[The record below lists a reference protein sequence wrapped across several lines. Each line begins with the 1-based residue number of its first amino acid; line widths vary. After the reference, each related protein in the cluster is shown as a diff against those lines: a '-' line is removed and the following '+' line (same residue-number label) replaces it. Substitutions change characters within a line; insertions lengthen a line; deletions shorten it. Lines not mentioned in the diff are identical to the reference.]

1 MPMADDSEPLD
12 LLGDPLREP
21 DETRGRPPF
30 PIDDEKRNKVSVLRA
45 GGMEYADIAA
55 AIGCSERTLRTY
67 FLPELRG
74 GAAVK
79 KAEMIEAM
87 FAAGMKG
94 NVSAQ
99 RAFIGLGEKAGAM
112 PPLPSESPAMH
123 DEAEKEPE
131 EKLGKKAQADKDA
144 LTAHEDDPEWAS
156 LLH

>member
-1 MPMADDSEPLD
+1 MADETEPLD
-12 LLGDPLREP
+12 LLGDPIREP
-21 DETRGRPPF
+21 EETRGRPPF
-30 PIDDEKRNKVSVLRA
+30 DVTPELRNKVSVLRA
-45 GGMEYADIAA
+45 GGMEYVDIAA

-67 FLPELRG
+67 FLPELRS

-79 KAEMIEAM
+79 KAAMIEAM

-112 PPLPSESPAMH
+112 PPLPPENPAPQ
-123 DEAEKEPE
+123 DDAEDEPE

-144 LTAHEDDPEWAS
+144 LTAHEDDPEWAT